1 MTSLYSTLISLESS
15 RVGNSIFQFSIFR
28 SFQSLKNINRD
39 RIALVNLW
47 KRSTVIESV
56 FQSQKTSDLI
66 KKKNF
71 FCMFLT
77 VFPLFRPN
85 DWIVPI
91 DLQTLIFLKD
101 HWNRLALVILW
112 KRSTVIE
119 SISSIIEKDR
129 RDWMDPVDL

>member
-1 MTSLYSTLISLESS
+1 MTSVYFNFLGVKQGWEFDL
-15 RVGNSIFQFSIFR
+15 SIFDLSIFSIPKKYKPWSNR
-28 SFQSLKNINRD
+28 SRQSLKKINRD
-39 RIALVNLW
+39 RISL
-47 KRSTVIESV
+47 SIT
-56 FQSQKTSDLI
+56 KTSDLI

-71 FCMFLT
+71 LCMFLT